1 MSKELNIKYHS
12 TGQFRNVVKHITN
25 MFQYKGVDE
34 DGNAVY
40 DKLSPLPTLEF
51 IGTVKLHGT
60 NASIVAHEDGTI
72 TFHSKSR
79 TLGYLQP
86 DNTFELLSDNSEFA
100 QSMQRKTTGVRAVV
114 SKALS
119 AAKEMYG
126 EVRYPVK
133 ISGEWVGQGV
143 QKGVGISMLNTKSL
157 FIFGVKCGNT
167 DQVGKRGWLPLDMI
181 NDVKCP
187 SVGIFNVMDYQVERL
202 AIDFNNPAYAQNILV
217 EATNNV
223 EAMCPVAKEFGHEGI
238 GEGLVWQPV
247 DNQYSYD
254 SGTWFKTKGKKHS
267 VSKVKSVAAI
277 CPEKL
282 DSIKAFVEY
291 AVTDNRLDQGLQE
304 VGLDDKLVGAFIGW
318 VNKDI
323 NKEEGDTLEASN
335 LSMKDVGKYLA
346 NVSRAYYIGKLNSQ

>member
-1 MSKELNIKYHS
+1 MSKELNIQYHS

-34 DGNAVY
+34 EGNAIY

-79 TLGYLQP
+79 TLAHMDIDG
-86 DNTFELLSDNSEFA
+86 TVEHLSDNMEFA
-100 QSMQRKTTGVRAVV
+100 QSMERRKWGVKCTVDRAVGAV
-114 SKALS
+114 RKR
-119 AAKEMYG
+119 YG
-126 EVRYPVK
+126 TVKYPVK

-143 QKGVGISMLNTKSL
+143 QKGVGISMLNKKS
-157 FIFGVKCGNT
+157 FFVFGVKSGNT

-181 NDVKCP
+181 TDVK
-187 SVGIFNVMDYQVERL
+187 SVDDNIFNVMDYQVERL
-202 AIDFNNPAYAQNILV
+202 EIDFNNPAYAQNYLV
-217 EATNNV
+217 EATNKV

-247 DNQYSYD
+247 DNQYSYY
-254 SGTWFKTKGKKHS
+254 SGTWFKTKGNKHS

-291 AVTDNRLDQGLQE
+291 AVTNNRLEQGLQE
-304 VGLDDKLVGAFIGW
+304 VGLDSKLVGTFIGW
-318 VNKDI
+318 INKDI

-346 NVSRAYYIGKLNSQ
+346 NTSRAFYIEKLNNL